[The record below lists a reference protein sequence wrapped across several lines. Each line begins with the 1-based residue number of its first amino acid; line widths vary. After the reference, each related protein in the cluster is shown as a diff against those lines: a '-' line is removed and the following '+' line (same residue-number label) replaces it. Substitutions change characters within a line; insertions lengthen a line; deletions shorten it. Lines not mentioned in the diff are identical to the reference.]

1 MRGLWPQEMLFSP
14 ERLLLWF
21 SDRKVSLM
29 ENIKTDELKNASSDV
44 LSREIVKVLIE
55 KKAIDVKL
63 FDVKEGTGITD
74 FYINATA
81 RSLTHVASLAD
92 DVCELISIRG
102 RNELRMEGK
111 RGNGW
116 ILVDYGDVIIN
127 IFDKESRTF
136 YNFDRLLPA
145 EGEKDISDLI
155 AEVDAKLNINKN

>member
-29 ENIKTDELKNASSDV
+29 ENIKTDELKNVSSDV

-92 DVCELISIRG
+92 DVCELISNRG

-145 EGEKDISDLI
+145 EGEKDISDLV
-155 AEVDAKLNINKN
+155 AEVDANLNINKN

>member
-1 MRGLWPQEMLFSP
+1 M
-14 ERLLLWF
+14 
-21 SDRKVSLM
+21 D
-29 ENIKTDELKNASSDV
+29 NIRTDELKNASSDV
-44 LSREIVKVLIE
+44 LSREIVKILIE
-55 KKAIDVKL
+55 KKAIEVKL
-63 FDVKEGTGITD
+63 FDVKEGTGVTD

-92 DVCELISIRG
+92 DICELVSDRG
-102 RNELRMEGK
+102 RNELRVEGK

-136 YNFDRLLPA
+136 YSFDRLLPV
-145 EGEKDISDLI
+145 EGEKDISDLV

>member
-29 ENIKTDELKNASSDV
+29 ENIKTDELKNVSSDV

-92 DVCELISIRG
+92 DVCELISNRG

-145 EGEKDISDLI
+145 EGEKDISDLV